1 MISSA
6 VALPPA
12 SSFGCLTGDAHPIP
26 WPSLKFYAL
35 KVILNKKVSH
45 LTFYGSCQC
54 NDLYI
59 P

>member
-1 MISSA
+1 MVISA

-35 KVILNKKVSH
+35 KVILNKKVSQKLNQQSEYDI
-45 LTFYGSCQC
+45 LTH
-54 NDLYI
+54 
-59 P
+59 

>member
-1 MISSA
+1 MISLA

-35 KVILNKKVSH
+35 KVILNKKVSQKLNQQSEYDI
-45 LTFYGSCQC
+45 LTH
-54 NDLYI
+54 
-59 P
+59 